1 VSGAAATWLLD
12 REARALLTRLAR
24 VKPFALQEPMLPA
37 AALSARAQTA
47 IEDYLARAR
56 RDLRRQIVGYRA
68 WLASPAGRWAGP
80 EQQHRRY
87 VALRLGFNLMLGH
100 VDLFSDAITQRS
112 EHEIGVWLAGLEVA
126 AADALAVPG
135 AIDDPPPVVC
145 YLDRGPGGAIRRAR
159 TRLPGGGDNP
169 VAIIRI
175 PRERMIGSGVASSL
189 VHEVGHQAAAQLAL
203 VASLRA
209 PLAARARAGDPA
221 WSLWLRWLSEI
232 VADLWAVARIGVA
245 STLGLMGVVSIP
257 RRFQFQVR
265 ADDPHPTP
273 WIRVKLSCRFGAALY
288 PHPQWRELA
297 ALWDAFYPIGPL
309 AGPSAASAAG
319 IGLAERRLLHAL
331 QATLPELVA
340 LLAAHRPPALRG
352 ASLAEALAAP
362 DRRPDALAAAFARI
376 RGDPARLATLS
387 PSLAFAMIGQACF
400 DGRMTPEAESRVL
413 AALLAQWALSSTIAE
428 GRMRAAQR
436 PSRLPAAG

>member
-1 VSGAAATWLLD
+1 MSGSAAAWLLD

-47 IEDYLARAR
+47 IEDYLGGAR
-56 RDLRRQIVGYRA
+56 RDLRRRIVAYRA
-68 WLASPAGRWAGP
+68 WLASPAGRWAAP

-112 EHEIGVWLAGLEVA
+112 EHEIGLWLAGLEVA
-126 AADALAVPG
+126 AGDALAVPG
-135 AIDDPPPVVC
+135 AISDPPPVVC

-189 VHEVGHQAAAQLAL
+189 VHEVGHQAAALLDL
-203 VASLRA
+203 VASLRRE
-209 PLAARARAGDPA
+209 LAARVRTGDPV
-221 WSLWLRWLSEI
+221 WSLWQRWLSEI

-245 STLGLMGVVSIP
+245 STLGLMGVVSVP
-257 RRFQFQVR
+257 RRFQFQIR
-265 ADDPHPTP
+265 SDDPHPAP

-297 ALWDAFYPIGPL
+297 ALWDAFYPI
-309 AGPSAASAAG
+309 AGL
-319 IGLAERRLLHAL
+319 GLAERRLLGAL
-331 QATLPELVA
+331 HATLPELVA
-340 LLAAHRPPALRG
+340 LLTGHRPAALRG
-352 ASLAEALAAP
+352 ASLGEALTATE
-362 DRRPDALAAAFARI
+362 RRPDALAAAFERI
-376 RGDPARLATLS
+376 RGDPAQLATLP

-413 AALLAQWALSSTIAE
+413 AALLAHWALSSTIAE

-436 PSRLPAAG
+436 PPGLSAAA

>member
-1 VSGAAATWLLD
+1 MSGSAAAWLLD

-56 RDLRRQIVGYRA
+56 RDLRRQIHGYRA
-68 WLASPAGRWAGP
+68 WLASPAGRWAAP

-87 VALRLGFNLMLGH
+87 IALRLGFNLMLGH

-112 EHEIGVWLAGLEVA
+112 EHEIGLWLAGLEVA
-126 AADALAVPG
+126 AGDALAVPG

-189 VHEVGHQAAAQLAL
+189 VHEVGHQAAAQLGL
-203 VASLRA
+203 VASLRPA
-209 PLAARARAGDPA
+209 LAARAVAGDPA
-221 WSLWLRWLSEI
+221 WPLWQRWLSEI

-245 STLGLMGVVSIP
+245 STLGLMGVVSVP
-257 RRFQFQVR
+257 RRFQFQIRV
-265 ADDPHPTP
+265 DDPHPAP
-273 WIRVKLSCRFGAALY
+273 WIRVKLSCRLGAALY

-297 ALWDAFYPIGPL
+297 ALWDAFYPT
-309 AGPSAASAAG
+309 AGL
-319 IGLAERRLLHAL
+319 GLAERRMLGALH
-331 QATLPELVA
+331 ATLPELVA
-340 LLAAHRPPALRG
+340 RLIAHRPTALRG
-352 ASLAEALAAP
+352 ASLAEALTAP
-362 DRRPDALAAAFARI
+362 DRRPDALAAAFDRI

-400 DGRMTPEAESRVL
+400 DGRITPEAESRVL
-413 AALLAQWALSSTIAE
+413 AALLAHWALGSTIAE

-436 PSRLPAAG
+436 PPGLSAAA

>member
-1 VSGAAATWLLD
+1 VSASAASAWLLD

-47 IEDYLARAR
+47 IEDFLARAR
-56 RDLRRQIVGYRA
+56 RDLRRQILGYRA
-68 WLASPAGRWAGP
+68 WLASSEGRSAAP

-87 VALRLGFNLMLGH
+87 IALRLGFNLMLGH

-112 EHEIGVWLAGLEVA
+112 EHELGVWLAGLEVA
-126 AADALAVPG
+126 AADALTVPG
-135 AIDDPPPVVC
+135 AISDPPPVVC

-203 VASLRA
+203 VASLR
-209 PLAARARAGDPA
+209 PELAAQVRAGDPA
-221 WSLWLRWLSEI
+221 WPLWQRWLSEI

-245 STLGLMGVVSIP
+245 STLGLMGLVSVP
-257 RRFQFQVR
+257 RRFQFQIR
-265 ADDPHPTP
+265 NDDPHPAP

-288 PHPQWRELA
+288 PHPQWRELS
-297 ALWDAFYPIGPL
+297 ALWDAFYPLTGPI
-309 AGPSAASAAG
+309 AGPTG
-319 IGLAERRLLHAL
+319 GLGLGERRLLDAL
-331 QATLPELVA
+331 RATLPELVA
-340 LLAAHRPPALRG
+340 RVVAHRPPALGG
-352 ASLAEALAAP
+352 ARLGETLAAP
-362 DRRPDALAAAFARI
+362 DRRPEALAGAFERI
-376 RGDPARLATLS
+376 RGDAAQLASLS

-400 DGRMTPEAESRVL
+400 DGRITPEAESRVL
-413 AALLAQWALSSTIAE
+413 AALLAHWALSATIAE

-436 PSRLPAAG
+436 PALSAA